1 MSTRKNAKNMERFAV
16 AALFLMFMLF
26 FALHMAYVL
35 HAPMQVNPALSS
47 YHPAYALPNFARTSG
62 LASNSNYGTGSTMRN
77 LSDVAFLPAC
87 GCGSVVSACGT
98 TECTGSCPSSCPE
111 VTTIV
116 ICSIGSNGRIQKGGK
131 SYCQSTSPPPPPPSF
146 SVSISPTSDT
156 YTVGQTI
163 SIVASVSNGNS
174 PYSYQWYNDT
184 TGTPVAISGQT
195 SSKYSATASATGTF
209 SYYVKA
215 TDGSGT
221 NAQSSTGQY
230 TVASSISGTLSPST
244 ANLDAGQN
252 VELQASWSGG
262 IPNYKITY
270 YSGTSSSCSADTNV
284 VASYSGIPTTAN
296 SIYVSPASSTYYCAS
311 VTDSVGQTT
320 DIGPSHITVNPAL
333 STPSISSSSKAY
345 DDGQT
350 ITLTASVS
358 GGTPPYTYE
367 WYNATSGTN
376 IPIQISSSSTYT
388 EVANGKGTFDY
399 YVGVTD
405 SATSPVTSNSK
416 PISITVNGLPTPTIT
431 PSGTAIS
438 QGSSVTLKAS
448 EIGGTPPYTY
458 QWYNDTSGTQIPI
471 TGAESS
477 EYIFTTSSSTSF
489 GLYYYS
495 VKVTDSASP
504 SLSGISPEASI
515 NVLPKAYQSLLGAPE
530 TWLSLA
536 FIFTLIVMLI
546 AAIVYMLASVIS
558 SSNAKNWAR
567 IQIYEAAFSV
577 VLFIAFVSI
586 IGVFFMN
593 PQAAYSSAGLVPAT
607 CTATDINTLFNMSA
621 CDIGTFSSTAF
632 SYFGDLFYLGYVIGF
647 LPGFTVVAHVPGQ
660 MGISVSA
667 GIESIFPKS
676 LESGLSLAFS
686 MILFMLMLNNIQ
698 LILIS
703 GSFFFLVVFLSI
715 GLLIRV
721 LGFTRSF
728 GGILIALGLGLGIVF
743 PLLTSITYGF
753 INVQMQSQ
761 GFIALLSSGNLTTL
775 LIGSLS
781 PGGAA
786 AGEVIYSLLLP
797 IIEGIGYLVAGLTFV
812 PFINFIILDAFI
824 VDFSSAIG
832 ERINFMSMMGG
843 MI

>member
-1 MSTRKNAKNMERFAV
+1 MLTRKNAKNMKKSAS
-16 AALFLMFMLF
+16 AALFLLFMLF
-26 FALHMAYVL
+26 SILHMSYL
-35 HAPMQVNPALSS
+35 SHAPIQAGSTPLT
-47 YHPAYALPNFARTSG
+47 YHPAFALPNFARSSVS
-62 LASNSNYGTGSTMRN
+62 ASYSNYDTGSAMRN
-77 LSDVAFLPAC
+77 LSDVAFLPTC
-87 GCGSVVSACGT
+87 GCGSVVSECGT
-98 TECTGSCPSSCPE
+98 TECVGSCPSSCPE
-111 VTTIV
+111 ASTIV
-116 ICSIGSNGRIQKGGK
+116 ICSVGSNGRIQKGGK
-131 SYCQSTSPPPPPPSF
+131 SFCTSTPPPPPPPSF

-156 YTVGQTI
+156 YSIGQTI
-163 SIVASVSNGNS
+163 SIAASVSNGNP

-184 TGTPVAISGQT
+184 TGTPAAISGQT
-195 SSKYSATASATGTF
+195 ASTYSATASATGTF

-215 TDGSGT
+215 TDGSGKT
-221 NAQSSTGQY
+221 AQSSTGQY
-230 TVASSISGTLSPST
+230 TVASSISGTLSPSKAT
-244 ANLDAGQN
+244 LDAGQN
-252 VELQASWSGG
+252 AELQASWGGG
-262 IPNYKITY
+262 IPDYEITY
-270 YSGTSSSCSADTNV
+270 YSGTSSSCSSDTNV
-284 VASYSGIPTTAN
+284 IASYSGISTTAN
-296 SIYVSPASSTYYCAS
+296 SIYVSPAASAYYCAS
-311 VTDSVGQTT
+311 VTDSLGQTT
-320 DIGPSHITVNPAL
+320 DIGPSHITVNPVL
-333 STPSISSSSKAY
+333 SSPSISSSSTAY

-350 ITLTASVS
+350 ITLAASVS

-367 WYNATSGTN
+367 WYNSTSGTD

-388 EVANGKGTFDY
+388 ETANGKGTFSY
-399 YVGVTD
+399 YVVVAD
-405 SATSPVTSNSK
+405 SASSPVTSTSK
-416 PISITVNGLPTPTIT
+416 PISITVNGLPTPTIA

-448 EIGGTPPYTY
+448 ATGGTPPYTY
-458 QWYNDTSGTQIPI
+458 QWYNDTSGSQIPI

-477 EYIFTTSSSTSF
+477 EYIFVTSSSTSF

-504 SLSGISPEASI
+504 PLSATSAEASI

-530 TWLSLA
+530 TWLSIA
-536 FIFTLIVMLI
+536 FIFTLIVILI

-567 IQIYEAAFSV
+567 IQIYEAVFSV
-577 VLFIAFVSI
+577 VLFIAFISV

-593 PQAAYSSAGLVPAT
+593 PQAAYSSAGLVPST
-607 CTATDINTLFNMSA
+607 CSATDINTLFNMSA
-621 CDIGTFSSTAF
+621 CDVGTFSNTAF
-632 SYFGDLFYLGYVIGF
+632 SYFGSLFYLGYVIGF
-647 LPGFTVVAHVPGQ
+647 LPGIKVVAHVPGQ

-676 LESGLSLAFS
+676 LEAGLSVAFS
-686 MILFMLMLNNIQ
+686 AILFMLMLNNIQ

-703 GSFFFLVVFLSI
+703 GSFFFLVVFISI

-761 GFIALLSSGNLTTL
+761 GFLSLLSSGNLTTL
-775 LIGSLS
+775 LMGSIT
-781 PGGAA
+781 PGAA
-786 AGEVIYSLLLP
+786 TGEVIYSLLLP
-797 IIEGIGYLVAGLTFV
+797 MIEGIGYLVAGLTFV

-824 VDFSSAIG
+824 ADFSKAIG